1 MTLRHLLCPIDFS
14 DVSLHALDQAGQ
26 LARHSGARL
35 TILHVFLSV
44 APGVG
49 PGTTHRPTPRLIDPA
64 DLERLQ
70 QRVAEAA
77 RQAVGPGVEVEAI
90 AVGGTPAAC
99 IVDTAATGR
108 ADLIV
113 MGTHG
118 SGGFQHLMLGSVTE
132 RVLRRATCPVL
143 TVPPRSE
150 ARAVDSFRHALCAVD
165 FSDCSRAAVTAAA
178 AMIEGPEARLTL
190 VHVLEWPWHEPSTPA
205 IEGVPPAQAQALL
218 EYRRYLES
226 SAADGLR
233 GLAKSLAPGRRV
245 VTAVRFGKPWRELL
259 DAARDAQA
267 DLLVLGVRGRG
278 AVDIAFFGSTTNQ
291 VVRRAPCPVLTVRE

>member
-35 TILHVFLSV
+35 TVLHVFLSI
-44 APGVG
+44 APGTSPG
-49 PGTTHRPTPRLIDPA
+49 PLHTPTPRMIDPT

-77 RQAVGPGVEVEAI
+77 RQAAGPGVEVDAI
-90 AVGGTPAAC
+90 AVGGAPPAC
-99 IVDTAATGR
+99 ILDRAATGS

-143 TVPPRSE
+143 TVPPRAV
-150 ARAVDSFRHALCAVD
+150 ARPVDSFRHALCAVD

-190 VHVLEWPWHEPSTPA
+190 AHILDWPWHEPSTPV

-218 EYRRYLES
+218 EYRRYLET
-226 SAADGLR
+226 SASDGLK
-233 GLAKSLAPGRRV
+233 GLAESLAPGRQV
-245 VTAVRFGKPWRELL
+245 ATMVRFGKPWRELL
-259 DAARDAQA
+259 DAARDAQP
-267 DLLVLGVRGRG
+267 DLLVLGVRGSG

-291 VVRRAPCPVLTVRE
+291 VVRHATCPVLTVRE